1 LIWFILLNRID
12 VAKWER
18 HLSPS
23 FSTPSLDHLEASPSL
38 SFGTLNAV
46 ASHTLRILSK
56 PDQQPN
62 QRNHLTMVLEQSL
75 SLLLSQALL
84 YILDPRLCAQEK
96 QLLKRELGAELGSF
110 VESIRRQAQRGPF
123 LPSPAVASTTPR
135 PVSSTVHQ
143 SFLKLV
149 GHIVQRIF
157 K

>member
-1 LIWFILLNRID
+1 M
-12 VAKWER
+12 AKWER

-23 FSTPSLDHLEASPSL
+23 FGTPSLDHLDAPPSL

-56 PDQQPN
+56 PDQQLD
-62 QRNHLTMVLEQSL
+62 QRSRLTLVLEQSL

-110 VESIRRQAQRGPF
+110 VESIRRQAQRG
-123 LPSPAVASTTPR
+123 LRSPATASTVR
-135 PVSSTVHQ
+135 SVSSTVHQ

-157 K
+157 NKNSAHCI